1 MSSPSPTLLAARVG
15 DTVCVKISGRANF
28 ATSVDFKQ
36 LVAEA
41 CARGAQRFIVD
52 LAACPLMDSTFLGVL
67 ASLGMKLSAD
77 NLPPEQRPIE
87 LLNPSAK
94 VADLIDN
101 LGVLQLFRVV
111 QGSAPDN
118 LCFTAVDCAG
128 ASKLEMSRNCLEAHR
143 VLMNLN
149 ADNAAKFKDVAR
161 FFSEDIEK
169 QEAAQQE
176 AKAEAPNGQIIQP
189 V

>member
-1 MSSPSPTLLAARVG
+1 MTSPTPTLLAARVG

-36 LVAEA
+36 LVTEA

-94 VADLIDN
+94 VADLIDS

-111 QGSAPDN
+111 QGNRRRTCASLRLILPAPPN
-118 LCFTAVDCAG
+118 WTCPATAWRRIK
-128 ASKLEMSRNCLEAHR
+128 SS
-143 VLMNLN
+143 
-149 ADNAAKFKDVAR
+149 
-161 FFSEDIEK
+161 
-169 QEAAQQE
+169 
-176 AKAEAPNGQIIQP
+176 
-189 V
+189 

>member
-1 MSSPSPTLLAARVG
+1 MTSPSPTLLAARVG

-36 LVAEA
+36 LVTEA

-52 LAACPLMDSTFLGVL
+52 LAACPIMDSTFLGVL

-77 NLPPEQRPIE
+77 DLPPERRPIE

-111 QGSAPDN
+111 QGSTPEN
-118 LCFTAVDCAG
+118 LSFTAVECAG
-128 ASKLEMSRNCLEAHR
+128 ASKLELSRNCLEAHQ

-149 ADNAAKFKDVAR
+149 ADNAAKFKDVAQ
-161 FFSEDIEK
+161 FFAEDIAK
-169 QEAAQQE
+169 QEAAKQ
-176 AKAEAPNGQIIQP
+176 AVDTNPSNPAVPQP
-189 V
+189 S